1 MTLMANPEAKSGEV
15 LIVED
20 EALLLLSL
28 GDDLRDAGYVVH
40 EAFNAAQALQVLVAQ
55 PGIQL
60 VFTDVDM
67 PGGMDGLELSAL
79 VRQRWPAID
88 VVVTSGKAVPTS
100 GAVPQSCVSLPK
112 PYTTDSLLSVMRTM
126 RADGAAPG

>member
-1 MTLMANPEAKSGEV
+1 MANAEAKTGEV

-28 GDDLRDAGYVVH
+28 SDDLRDAGYVVH
-40 EAFNAAQALQVLVAQ
+40 EAFNATQALAVLGSQA
-55 PGIQL
+55 GIRL

-79 VRQRWPAID
+79 VRHRWPEID
-88 VVVTSGKAVPTS
+88 VVVTSGKAVP
-100 GAVPQSCVSLPK
+100 GARDLPQRCVFLPK
-112 PYTTDSLLSVMRTM
+112 PYTTESVLSVMRHM
-126 RADGAAPG
+126 LDDGARPA